1 MPAAAQCGARPEPCE
16 VDAPRWTGELAT
28 LSANALLAGLTAGVV
43 QRWRGGSFEEA
54 FARGALG
61 GAGIY
66 AGKRIAVE
74 DFAGAGLIGREVAAV
89 GASVARNAL
98 DGLPPLERLI
108 LPLGP
113 VRLHF
118 RRGHRPSAR
127 LDAIALGWIAW
138 AVAERELDFDMGES
152 LSAGAPVF
160 RTRGSILSFGDD
172 SVHAAGVTAA
182 GVVVLSRVPGFGDA
196 FERRS
201 SAHERVHV
209 IQQDQLFTLWVDPA
223 EEWALERWRFTRAAG
238 RWVDFN
244 LSTELLRTFG
254 RLFPEHAERP
264 WELESI
270 FLAR

>member
-1 MPAAAQCGARPEPCE
+1 M
-16 VDAPRWTGELAT
+16 DAPRWTGELAT

-66 AGKRIAVE
+66 AGKRIAAE
-74 DFAGAGLIGREVAAV
+74 DFAGAGLLGREVAAV

-98 DGLPPLERLI
+98 DGLPPLDRLI

-113 VRLHF
+113 ARLHL
-118 RRGHRPSAR
+118 RRGRSPGVR

-138 AVAERELDFDMGES
+138 AVAERELDFDIGES

-160 RTRGSILSFGDD
+160 RTRGTILSFGDD

-182 GVVVLSRVPGFGDA
+182 GVVVLSRVPGYGEA